1 MRNVSEINV
10 PSAKNS
16 FLSNLKETTKEVD
29 NNTINNINNSEMNI
43 CKNNTNESLKL
54 SLKSENNNKNK
65 EKDDNKKY
73 TKSSTYNEHN
83 NKSNNSFNNCI
94 LNDND
99 IINNNL
105 FQLKKSRTCKENEV
119 FQRQSF
125 NLGFNNINRN
135 HLETVLETISEVSN
149 SKVDSSDINKKKE
162 ETENNG
168 KHETKETGKNKEE

>member
-16 FLSNLKETTKEVD
+16 FLKETTTKEVD
-29 NNTINNINNSEMNI
+29 NNINNNINNSEINN

-54 SLKSENNNKNK
+54 SENNNKNEEK
-65 EKDDNKKY
+65 EENKKF
-73 TKSSTYNEHN
+73 TKSSTYNEQN

-105 FQLKKSRTCKENEV
+105 IQLQKSRTCENEV

-125 NLGFNNINRN
+125 TLGFNNINRN
-135 HLETVLETISEVSN
+135 HLETVLETVSEVSN
-149 SKVDSSDINKKKE
+149 SKVDSSDVNKKKE

-168 KHETKETGKNKEE
+168 KNETKETGKNKEE